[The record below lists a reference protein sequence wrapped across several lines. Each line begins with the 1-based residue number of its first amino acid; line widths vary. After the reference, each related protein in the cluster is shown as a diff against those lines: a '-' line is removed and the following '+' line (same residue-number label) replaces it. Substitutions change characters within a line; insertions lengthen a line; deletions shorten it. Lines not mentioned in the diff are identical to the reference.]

1 MGFQGKSY
9 LNDTKTEQDQTNRT
23 DKAEDEI
30 GQVVDNG
37 KRDRPAAKAVV
48 DIAKIAS
55 A

>member
-37 KRDRPAAKAVV
+37 KRMSLAPVYSIFKVL
-48 DIAKIAS
+48 
-55 A
+55 

>member
-37 KRDRPAAKAVV
+37 KLRNLLKGRVKHEEKSD
-48 DIAKIAS
+48 
-55 A
+55 